1 MKLDHCDNTLLTAA
15 EAVELCLQ
23 GGSLQGVYVTDPQV
37 AAQFNRQR
45 MRLENAEPMLNCSS
59 PDTDR
64 TQFHH
69 CLSAQWLMPEEYK
82 QLDIAE
88 YLREFAHTP
97 AQIRRL
103 EQELEIYAQNNLT
116 DLLRFLVYLRDT
128 MIENDIVWGVGRG
141 SSVAS
146 YVLYLIGINSID
158 PMKYGL
164 EIGEFLR

>member
-1 MKLDHCDNTLLTAA
+1 MKLDHCNNPLLTAD

-23 GGSLQGVYVTDPQV
+23 GGSLQGVYVADPQV
-37 AAQFNRQR
+37 AEQFNRQR
-45 MRLENAEPMLNCSS
+45 MRLENAGPMLKHSD
-59 PDTDR
+59 PDRD
-64 TQFHH
+64 FVEYHH
-69 CLSAQWLMPEEYK
+69 CLSAQWLMPEEYT

-103 EQELEIYAQNNLT
+103 EQELELYAQYNLL